1 MRSKAALLLA
11 RVLTTVALVGAFGI
25 FGAPAAAQPQA
36 CFAYVANNDP
46 SISVFSVDTT
56 GSLADAGTVYLP
68 PMSSTF
74 TLAMNPSQTLLYVG
88 DNAGGG
94 TSGFATDANTG
105 DLTPLAGSP
114 FPVSPSL
121 SLAVDPSE
129 RFLVIARGSN
139 VQSYRIDPA
148 TGGIEFVD
156 VVVGGTPW
164 SLTIEPSGQ
173 YIYVANVNSNNVSG
187 FRLNADTGTL
197 SAVPGSPFGAGANP
211 YQVVVDPSGRFLYV
225 TNVNG
230 ANFNA
235 YGIDPKTGTLSNIS
249 ASPFLTG
256 PGPKALAIDP
266 SGTYLYVANY
276 QNIDGFSIDP
286 ESGAVTPL
294 EGSPFPAGD
303 SAALGL
309 TMDASGLFL
318 YAASHDARAVTV
330 LAVDPDTGALSRLTA
345 ASSPG
350 APLAIA
356 LLNCVPAK

>member
-1 MRSKAALLLA
+1 MT
-11 RVLTTVALVGAFGI
+11 VPTTAALVGALGI
-25 FGAPAAAQPQA
+25 FGAPAMAQAQA

-46 SISVFSVDTT
+46 SISVFSVDTTT

-74 TLAMNPSQTLLYVG
+74 TLAMNPSQTFLYVG

-114 FPVSPSL
+114 FPVSASV

-139 VQSYRIDPA
+139 VHSYRIDPA

-173 YIYVANVNSNNVSG
+173 FIYVANVNSNNVSG
-187 FRLNADTGTL
+187 FRLNAETGTL

-211 YQVVVDPSGRFLYV
+211 FRVVVDPTGTFLYV
-225 TNVNG
+225 SNANG
-230 ANFNA
+230 SSLGA
-235 YGIDPKTGTLSNIS
+235 YRIDPETGTLSDIS
-249 ASPFLTG
+249 GSPFPTG
-256 PGPKALAIDP
+256 MVPEALAIDP

-294 EGSPFPAGD
+294 EGSPFLAGD
-303 SAALGL
+303 STALGL
-309 TMDASGLFL
+309 TIDPSGRFL
-318 YAASHDARAVTV
+318 YAANHDAGAVTV
-330 LAVDPDTGALSRLTA
+330 LAVDPDTGALSRLSA
-345 ASSPG
+345 ASTPG

-356 LLNCVPAK
+356 LLNCASAIDTTP